1 MQYETILYEKADRI
15 ARITLNRPRV
25 MNAISQRMSQEMHEA
40 LYDFRD
46 DPEVWVAIITGAG
59 DKAFSSGHD
68 LKEDTEEGFEE
79 EWKASFWKPKEP
91 TLFGNLQIWKPIIAA
106 VNGYC
111 LAGGLEV
118 ALACDMRIASDNAT
132 FGMSE
137 VLRALVPGGGGV
149 QRLPRIVPLGLA
161 LELLL
166 TGDMID
172 AQEAYR
178 IGLVN
183 KVVPLPELMPTAEKL
198 ARKICDNG
206 PLTVRAIKES
216 ALRGLDVPLEH
227 ALRLNDTLTQINHTT
242 EDSME
247 GPLAF
252 IEKRKAVYKGK

>member
-1 MQYETILYEKADRI
+1 MAYKTIIYEKKDNI
-15 ARITLNRPRV
+15 AYITLNRPEKL
-25 MNAISQRMSQEMHEA
+25 NAISAQMSYELHQA
-40 LYDFRD
+40 LYDVRD
-46 DPEVWVAIITGAG
+46 NHDVWVAIISGAG
-59 DKAFSSGHD
+59 EKAFSSGHD

-79 EWKASFWKPKEP
+79 EWQASFWKPHSP
-91 TLFGNLQIWKPIIAA
+91 SIFSTLEIWKPLIAA
-106 VNGYC
+106 IHGYC

-118 ALACDMRIASDNAT
+118 ALACDMRIAAEDAK

-149 QRLPRIVPLGLA
+149 QRLPRIVPLGIA

-166 TGDMID
+166 SGDMVD

-183 KVVPLPELMPTAEKL
+183 KIVPVSELMPTAEKL

-216 ALRGLDVPLEH
+216 AMRGLDIPLEQ
-227 ALRLNDTLTQINHTT
+227 ALRINSMLTHINHTT

-247 GPLAF
+247 GPRAF
-252 IEKRKAVYKGK
+252 IEKRKPIYKGR

>member
-1 MQYETILYEKADRI
+1 MAYENIIYEKKDRI
-15 ARITLNRPRV
+15 AYITLNRPRV
-25 MNAISQRMSQEMHEA
+25 LNALSRQLNKELDEA

-46 DPEVWVAIITGAG
+46 DPEVWVSIISGAG
-59 DKAFSSGHD
+59 DRAFSSGHD
-68 LKEDTEEGFEE
+68 LKEDTEEGFAEG
-79 EWKASFWKPKEP
+79 WTTSFWRQGNANIY
-91 TLFGNLQIWKPIIAA
+91 GNLQIWKPIIAA
-106 VNGYC
+106 IHGYC
-111 LAGGLEV
+111 LAGGLEI
-118 ALACDMRIASDNAT
+118 ALACDMRIAAEDAR

-149 QRLPRIVPLGLA
+149 QRLPRLVPLGIA

-183 KVVPLPELMPTAEKL
+183 KIVPRDELMPTAEKL
-198 ARKICDNG
+198 ARKICSNG

-216 ALRGLDVPLEH
+216 AMRGLDIPLEH
-227 ALRLNDTLTQINHTT
+227 ALRINSTLTHINHTT

-247 GPLAF
+247 GPRAF
-252 IEKRKAVYKGK
+252 IEKREPKYKGR

>member
-1 MQYETILYEKADRI
+1 MAYETIIYEKKDRI
-15 ARITLNRPRV
+15 AYITLNRPRV
-25 MNAISQRMSQEMHEA
+25 LNAINGQMGTELHHA

-46 DPEVWVAIITGAG
+46 DPEVWVGIISGAG
-59 DKAFSSGHD
+59 DRAFSSGHD

-79 EWKASFWKPKEP
+79 EWKTSFWKPRP
-91 TLFGNLQIWKPIIAA
+91 PSIFGTLELWKPLIAA
-106 VNGYC
+106 VRGYC
-111 LAGGLEV
+111 LAGGLEI
-118 ALACDMRIASDNAT
+118 ALACDMRIATEDAR

-149 QRLPRIVPLGLA
+149 QRLPRIVPLA
-161 LELLL
+161 IAMELLL

-183 KVVPLPELMPTAEKL
+183 KVVPLPELIPAAETMAK
-198 ARKICDNG
+198 KMCDNG

-216 ALRGLDVPLEH
+216 AMRGLDVPLEH
-227 ALRLNDTLTQINHTT
+227 ALRINSTLTQINHTT

-247 GPLAF
+247 GPRAC
-252 IEKRKAVYKGK
+252 IEKIKPL

>member
-1 MQYETILYEKADRI
+1 MAYETIIYEKKDRI
-15 ARITLNRPRV
+15 AYITLNRPRV
-25 MNAISQRMSQEMHEA
+25 LNALSGKLNRELHQA

-46 DPEVWVAIITGAG
+46 DPDTWVAIVHGAG
-59 DKAFSSGHD
+59 ERAFSSGHD
-68 LKEDTEEGFEE
+68 LKEDTEAGFQEQ
-79 EWKASFWKPKEP
+79 WQASFWRQREP
-91 TLFGNLQIWKPIIAA
+91 TIYDTLQIWKPIIAA
-106 VNGYC
+106 IHGYC
-111 LAGGLEV
+111 LAGGLEI
-118 ALACDMRIASDNAT
+118 ALACDIRIAAEDAR

-149 QRLPRIVPLGLA
+149 QRLPRLVPLGLA

-183 KVVPLPELMPTAEKL
+183 KVVPMKDLMPTAEKI
-198 ARKICDNG
+198 ARKMCDNG

-216 ALRGLDVPLEH
+216 AMRGLDIPLEQ
-227 ALRLNDTLTQINHTT
+227 ALRVNSLLTHINHTT

-247 GPLAF
+247 GPKAF
-252 IEKRKAVYKGK
+252 IEKRKPHYKGK

>member
-1 MQYETILYEKADRI
+1 MTYENIIYEKKDRI
-15 ARITLNRPRV
+15 AYITLNRPRV
-25 MNAISQRMSQEMHEA
+25 LNALSRQLNQELDES

-46 DPEVWVAIITGAG
+46 DPEVWVLIISGAG
-59 DKAFSSGHD
+59 DRAFSSGHD
-68 LKEDTEEGFEE
+68 LKEDIEEGFEE
-79 EWKASFWKPKEP
+79 EWSTSFWRQSNP
-91 TLFGNLQIWKPIIAA
+91 TIYGNLQIWKPIIAA
-106 VNGYC
+106 IHGYC
-111 LAGGLEV
+111 LAGGLEI
-118 ALACDMRIASDNAT
+118 ALACDMRIAAEDAK

-149 QRLPRIVPLGLA
+149 QRLPRLVPLGIA

-166 TGDMID
+166 TGDMVD

-183 KVVPLPELMPTAEKL
+183 KVVSREELMPTAEKL
-198 ARKICDNG
+198 AKKICGNG

-216 ALRGLDVPLEH
+216 AMRGLDIPLEH
-227 ALRLNDTLTQINHTT
+227 ALRINSTLTQINHTT

-252 IEKRKAVYKGK
+252 IEKREPEYKGR

>member
-1 MQYETILYEKADRI
+1 MTYETITYEKKDRI
-15 ARITLNRPRV
+15 AYITLNRPRV
-25 MNAISQRMSQEMHEA
+25 LNALSKQLNRELHDA

-46 DPEVWVAIITGAG
+46 DPEVWVGIITGAG
-59 DKAFSSGHD
+59 DRAFSSGHD
-68 LKEDTEEGFEE
+68 LKEDTQEGFEE
-79 EWKASFWKPKEP
+79 EWKTSFWKQQPP
-91 TLFGNLQIWKPIIAA
+91 TLYGTLQIWKPLIAA
-106 VNGYC
+106 IHGYC
-111 LAGGLEV
+111 LAGGLEI
-118 ALACDMRIASDNAT
+118 ALACDMRIAAEDT
-132 FGMSE
+132 RLGMSE

-149 QRLPRIVPLGLA
+149 QRLPRVVPLGIA
-161 LELLL
+161 MELLL

-183 KVVPLPELMPTAEKL
+183 KVVPLSELMPTAEKL

-216 ALRGLDVPLEH
+216 AMRGLDVPLEQ
-227 ALRLNDTLTQINHTT
+227 ALRLNSTLTHINHTT

-252 IEKRKAVYKGK
+252 IEKRKPVYRGR